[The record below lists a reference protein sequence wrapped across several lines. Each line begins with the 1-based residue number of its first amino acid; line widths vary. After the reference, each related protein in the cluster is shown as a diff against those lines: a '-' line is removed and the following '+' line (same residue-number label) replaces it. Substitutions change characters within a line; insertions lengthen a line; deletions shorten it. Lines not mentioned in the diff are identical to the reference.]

1 MAKSLLSTKGLKK
14 KVARK
19 TKSET
24 YLVNWKYLGEE
35 PKNVRGKV
43 DLLKA
48 FNWYNV
54 MTEKDDVRQYLKD
67 YFAGD
72 KATHKVIDSIP
83 DNRLPLTAAWLCR
96 IATNNKEELHVNDWV
111 RVNHDIQDASGYYKE
126 EAEDKP
132 KTVLAKPSIQDRVR
146 ERGYDIIG
154 DIEELLDKGEVFSLY
169 EWLQKNEIPAMYAT
183 KIIDHYKPWF
193 MELYAAATTSDEDL
207 NEAYSH
213 MTKKDMKDRIIFFT
227 KFLEDAERY
236 SGNIKKARAPR
247 KKKAPTT
254 EKLLKNFK
262 YQKESNEY
270 KLQSCDPATIIA
282 AQELWVFNT
291 KYKTLGVYRARGP
304 AGLTVKG
311 ASIDGY
317 DSDSSLIKRIGRKP
331 EEYVKKVLSGGKI
344 TLRKLMEEIKSEPI
358 AFTDRINTNVVILKV
373 VRQ

>member
-1 MAKSLLSTKGLKK
+1 MAKSMVNIK
-14 KVARK
+14 KVKKTPRR

-24 YLVNWKYLGEE
+24 FLVNWKYLGDE
-35 PKNVRGKV
+35 PKNVRGAV
-43 DLLKA
+43 DFLKA

-54 MTEKDDVRQYLKD
+54 MAEKDDVRQYLKD

-83 DNRLPLTAAWLCR
+83 DNRLPLTSAWLCR
-96 IATNNKEELHVNDWV
+96 IATNNKEELQLNDWV
-111 RVNHDIQDASGYYKE
+111 RVNNDINDASGYYKE

-132 KTVLAKPSIQDRVR
+132 KTASAKPSIQDRVR

-154 DIEELLDKGEVFSLY
+154 DIEELLDKGEAFSLY

-193 MELYAAATTSDEDL
+193 MELYAAATTNDADL

-254 EKLLKNFK
+254 EKLLKNFQ

-270 KLQSCDPATIIA
+270 KLQSCDPATIIG

-304 AGLTVKG
+304 AGLTIKRT
-311 ASIDGY
+311 SIDGY
-317 DSDSSLIKRIGRKP
+317 DSDASLIKRVGRKP

-344 TLRKLMEEIKSEPI
+344 TLRKLMEEIKSEPTT
-358 AFTDRINTNVVILKV
+358 FTDRINTNTVILKV

>member
-1 MAKSLLSTKGLKK
+1 MAKSALLARPKK
-14 KVARK
+14 KIARK

-24 YLVNWKYLGEE
+24 YIVNWKYLGDE

-43 DLLKA
+43 DLIKA

-54 MTEKDDVRQYLKD
+54 MAEKDDIRQYLKD
-67 YFAGD
+67 YFVGD
-72 KATHKVIDSIP
+72 KAFHKIIDSIP
-83 DNRLPLTAAWLCR
+83 DNRLPLTSAWLCR

-111 RVNHDIQDASGYYKE
+111 RVNNDIQEASGHHKKE
-126 EAEDKP
+126 ENAAKP
-132 KTVLAKPSIQDRVR
+132 IADRPSIQDRVK

-154 DIEELLDKGEVFSLY
+154 DIEDILDKGDSFSLY
-169 EWLQKNEIPAMYAT
+169 DWLQKNEIPAMYAT

-193 MELYAAATTSDEDL
+193 MELYAAATSNDVDL

-270 KLQSCDPATIIA
+270 KLQSCDPATIIG
-282 AQELWVFNT
+282 AQEIWVFNT

-317 DSDSSLIKRIGRKP
+317 DSDSSLIKRVGRKP
-331 EEYVKKVLSGGKI
+331 EEYVKKILSGGKI
-344 TLRKLMEEIKSEPI
+344 MLRKIMEEIKSEPTT
-358 AFTDRINTNVVILKV
+358 FTDRINTNVVILKV
-373 VRQ
+373 VKQS